1 MPSVYLQRHFKP
13 NTYHH
18 IFNRGCFKQKIF
30 RKKKDY
36 ETFIDILKY
45 YLRYPKLTS
54 LTRLTKKL
62 EKGKRGI
69 TPKPYTLIAYCLMPN
84 HFHLLLFQKKPSP
97 TLSNLLRK
105 VSVTYAMYFQQQYQ
119 HSGALFQGRFKSV
132 KIFDNDQL
140 LYLSKYIHL
149 NPLKSVGSSVGS
161 VLTQY
166 PYSSLRDYLLLN
178 KAEKDWLDSKTILK
192 KFYSKSLNPQQK
204 YLSFIL
210 DIKNDS
216 QSQTILKN
224 STLE

>member
-1 MPSVYLQRHFKP
+1 MPSVYLQRNFEP

-18 IFNRGCFKQKIF
+18 IFNRGGFKQKIF
-30 RKKKDY
+30 RKQKDY
-36 ETFIDILKY
+36 ETFLDILKY

-54 LTRLTKKL
+54 LTRLTQLKL
-62 EKGKRGI
+62 KNANKTKQQI
-69 TPKPYTLIAYCLMPN
+69 IKPCLLLAYCLMPN
-84 HFHLLLFQKKPSP
+84 HFHLLLFQKEPSP

-119 HSGALFQGRFKSV
+119 HSGALFQGRFKSI

-149 NPLKSVGSSVGS
+149 NPSKSVGS
-161 VLTQY
+161 VLTNY

-178 KAEKDWLDSKTILK
+178 KAEKDWLDSTTILK
-192 KFYSKSLNPQQK
+192 KFYPKSLNPQQK

>member
-1 MPSVYLQRHFKP
+1 MPSVYLQRNFEP

-30 RKKKDY
+30 RKQKDY
-36 ETFIDILKY
+36 ETFLDILKY
-45 YLRYPKLTS
+45 YLRYPKLAS
-54 LTRLTKKL
+54 LTRLTQHANKTKQQ
-62 EKGKRGI
+62 I
-69 TPKPYTLIAYCLMPN
+69 IKPYLLLAYCLMPN
-84 HFHLLLFQKKPSP
+84 HFHLLLFQKEASP

-119 HSGALFQGRFKSV
+119 HSGALFQGRFRSI

-149 NPLKSVGSSVGS
+149 NPLKSVGS
-161 VLTQY
+161 VLTNY

-178 KAEKDWLDSKTILK
+178 KAEKDWLDSTTILK
-192 KFYSKSLNPQQK
+192 KFYPKSLNPQQE

-210 DIKNDS
+210 DIKKDS

>member
-1 MPSVYLQRHFKP
+1 MPSIYLQRNFKP

-18 IFNRGCFKQKIF
+18 VFNRGCFKQKIF

-36 ETFIDILKY
+36 ETFLDILKY

-54 LTRLTKKL
+54 LTRLTKIKL
-62 EKGKRGI
+62 KADRQ
-69 TPKPYTLIAYCLMPN
+69 TAKPYTLLAYCLMPN
-84 HFHLLLFQKKPSP
+84 HFHLLLFQKESSP

-149 NPLKSVGSSVGS
+149 NPLKSVSVGS
-161 VLTQY
+161 VLTNY
-166 PYSSLRDYLLLN
+166 PYSSLADYLLLN
-178 KAEKDWLDSKTILK
+178 KAEKDWLDSKTIMQ
-192 KFYSKSLNPQQK
+192 KFYPKSPNPQQK

-216 QSQTILKN
+216 QSQIILKN

>member
-1 MPSVYLQRHFKP
+1 MPSVYLQRNFEP

-36 ETFIDILKY
+36 ETFLDILKY
-45 YLRYPKLTS
+45 YLRYPNQNS
-54 LTRLTKKL
+54 LTRLTKIKL
-62 EKGKRGI
+62 PRGN

-84 HFHLLLFQKKPSP
+84 HFHFLLFQKKPSP

-140 LYLSKYIHL
+140 LYLTKYIHL
-149 NPLKSVGSSVGS
+149 NPLKSVGS

-166 PYSSLRDYLLLN
+166 PYSSLADYLLLN
-178 KAEKDWLDSKTILK
+178 KTEKDWLDSKTIIR
-192 KFYSKSLNPQQK
+192 KFYPKSLNPQQK

-210 DIKNDS
+210 DTKNDS

>member
-1 MPSVYLQRHFKP
+1 MPSVYLQRNFEP

-30 RKKKDY
+30 RKQKDY
-36 ETFIDILKY
+36 ETFLDILKY

-54 LTRLTKKL
+54 LTRLTKIKL
-62 EKGKRGI
+62 KADRQ
-69 TPKPYTLIAYCLMPN
+69 TAKPYTLLAYCLMPN
-84 HFHLLLFQKKPSP
+84 HFHLLLFQKEPSP

-119 HSGALFQGRFKSV
+119 HSGALFQGRFRST
-132 KIFDNDQL
+132 KIFDSDQL

-149 NPLKSVGSSVGS
+149 NPLKSVSVGS
-161 VLTQY
+161 VLTNY
-166 PYSSLRDYLLLN
+166 PYSSLADYLLLN
-178 KAEKDWLDSKTILK
+178 RAEKDWLDSTTILK
-192 KFYSKSLNPQQK
+192 KFYPKSLNPQQK

-210 DIKNDS
+210 DTRNDS

-224 STLE
+224 SILE

>member
-1 MPSVYLQRHFKP
+1 MPSIYLQRNFEP

-30 RKKKDY
+30 RKQKDY

-45 YLRYPKLTS
+45 YLRYPKLSS
-54 LTRLTKKL
+54 LTRLTKTKL
-62 EKGKRGI
+62 KADRQ
-69 TPKPYTLIAYCLMPN
+69 TAKPYTLLAYCLMPN
-84 HFHLLLFQKKPSP
+84 HFHLLLFQKEPSP

-149 NPLKSVGSSVGS
+149 NPLKSVSVGS
-161 VLTQY
+161 VLTNY
-166 PYSSLRDYLLLN
+166 PYSSLADYLLLN
-178 KAEKDWLDSKTILK
+178 KAGKDWLDSTAILK
-192 KFYSKSLNPQQK
+192 KFYPKSFNPQSK

-210 DIKNDS
+210 DTKNDS